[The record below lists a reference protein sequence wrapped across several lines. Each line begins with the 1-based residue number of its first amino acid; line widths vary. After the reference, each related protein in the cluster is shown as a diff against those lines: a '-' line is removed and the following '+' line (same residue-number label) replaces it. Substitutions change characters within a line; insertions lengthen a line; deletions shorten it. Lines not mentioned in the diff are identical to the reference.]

1 MEPSEETPRVLI
13 VEDDDDQRMLLSD
26 AIGTHY
32 GVTDGRQ
39 IVAVGTGEECLAQ
52 PLGEFDVAL
61 LDFHL
66 PDMTGLDLME
76 RILARADL
84 PVIFVTGENT
94 SMTAAEAIQR
104 GAQDYVVKLG
114 DYLFAIPVIID
125 KSLRQHHIR
134 LENEQLR
141 REMESMLSE
150 LRVKNI
156 QLNESLDQVRCMAET
171 DHLTGLAN
179 RRKFAEDLDHHFA
192 EARRYGFDLTCC
204 MCDLDHYKR
213 LNDSL
218 GHQAGDLALMTA
230 ADIIRN
236 TLRSSDVAGRYGGD
250 EFVLL
255 LSHTSI
261 DRAVAVCQRI
271 REEIVVDIAHACRS
285 GHSVTMSVGIASID
299 ADNPASANA
308 LVAMADQALYDAKAH
323 GKDRIV
329 LFADIEDPSSV
340 LET

>member
-1 MEPSEETPRVLI
+1 
-13 VEDDDDQRMLLSD
+13 MLLSD
-26 AIGTHY
+26 AIGAHY
-32 GVTDGRQ
+32 DVTDGQQ
-39 IVAVGTGEECLAQ
+39 IVAVGTGAECLAQ

-125 KSLRQHHIR
+125 KSLRQHHIK
-134 LENEQLR
+134 LENERLR

-156 QLNESLDQVRCMAET
+156 QLNESLAQVRRMADT

-271 REEIVVDIAHACRS
+271 REQIVVDIAHTCGP
-285 GHSVTMSVGIASID
+285 GHRVTISVGVASID
-299 ADNPASANA
+299 ADSPASANA
-308 LVAMADQALYDAKAH
+308 LVAMADQALYDAKAR